1 MVDGQLPQRA
11 AMTRGNA
18 RANETHDRLRAEF
31 RSCTEG
37 FVGFTQ
43 TYGSSILVER
53 LAWNGMTWRNRMAA
67 CAGMTGV

>member
-1 MVDGQLPQRA
+1 
-11 AMTRGNA
+11 MT
-18 RANETHDRLRAEF
+18 LRAEF

-53 LAWNGMTWRNRMAA
+53 LAWNGMTWRNRIAA
-67 CAGMTGV
+67 SAGTTGV